1 MAQNEQRDWKKE
13 VSKQIVV
20 YKTDKKLLELNDKL
34 KPASR
39 LFPAHIHA
47 MGEEAEEGARSLIQ
61 IIMLDYSKGTGENT
75 ISVSAHIN
83 P

>member
-1 MAQNEQRDWKKE
+1 MAQNEQRDWKNE

-34 KPASR
+34 KPASK

-47 MGEEAEEGARSLIQ
+47 MGGGGGGGPLFNSDNHVGLQ
-61 IIMLDYSKGTGENT
+61 
-75 ISVSAHIN
+75 
-83 P
+83 

>member
-1 MAQNEQRDWKKE
+1 MAQNVQRDWKNE

-34 KPASR
+34 KPASK

-47 MGEEAEEGARSLIQ
+47 MGEGSGEGRPLFNS
-61 IIMLDYSKGTGENT
+61 DYHAGLQ
-75 ISVSAHIN
+75 
-83 P
+83 